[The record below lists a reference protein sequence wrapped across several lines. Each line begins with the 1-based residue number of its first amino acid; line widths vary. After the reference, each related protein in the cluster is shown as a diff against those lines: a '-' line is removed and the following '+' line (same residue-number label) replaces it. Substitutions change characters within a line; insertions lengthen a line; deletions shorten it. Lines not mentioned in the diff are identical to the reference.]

1 MIVGLIDGIASV
13 VAAIPGGVAP
23 GSAVPPCYHAVAFV
37 NDTLSHGTL
46 GDGLLSLNEA
56 ILLHNGQLSF
66 AQLSAAEQAQ
76 LSLIPGTGATTDVTW
91 IDIDGSNT
99 PVITIQQD
107 LAPVL
112 DTSFG
117 LLIKGFSDPPVLDFS
132 GPGVLHGMIAPANS
146 LTLQDLVFSGGPF
159 GVDVTQT
166 DASGQVG
173 CALIGVDFVGQAQFG
188 VRVTAVTPNAT
199 GRLVLENCR
208 FENVPSAIV
217 FDETPA
223 GRTTIFEAHQVD
235 IVGASFGIDAALGS
249 GGSTRYTFDRVTV
262 EASQR
267 GIRIGRSPTA
277 NRQTF
282 LEGSFVRV
290 RSPQCALID
299 CHPSGLTWALLNLWD
314 LKAPLGGTALQLG
327 APGAAWFGE
336 LNELTLEGAA
346 TFGAGAGGQPITLH
360 NLRLKDGPA
369 TLATS
374 VTQPMTLRD
383 SRCDNSAVTVAAGTV
398 TMNGCCF
405 VGGSLQATAGAAA
418 MLTGC
423 HAPTVGANVQVS
435 APLPAPQLGSMSIVP
450 EDVLVGGSV
459 QLNIDLPPGLIAVFA
474 LGFTDPTPTLL
485 APPLHFYFDTA
496 SYVMVPGAY
505 LLQQGFT
512 WPVPNG
518 LTFVGIDLVA
528 HAAVLPLAG
537 VQAPWL
543 QLPPPKRFV
552 LR

>member
-1 MIVGLIDGIASV
+1 MPGSLIAGIAGV
-13 VAAIPGGVAP
+13 LGTLPGGVAH
-23 GSAVPPCYHAVAFV
+23 GGAVPPGYHAVAFV

-46 GDGLLSLNEA
+46 GDSLLSLNEA
-56 ILLHNGQLSF
+56 ILLHNGQLTF
-66 AQLSAAEQAQ
+66 AQLSPAEQAQ

-112 DTSFG
+112 DTPFG

-132 GPGVLHGMIAPANS
+132 GPGILNGMVAPANS

-159 GVDVTQT
+159 GLDVTQT

-173 CALIGVDFVGQAQFG
+173 CALIGVRFAGQAQFG
-188 VRVTAVTPNAT
+188 VRVTTTTPNGT

-208 FENVPSAIV
+208 FENMPSAIV

-235 IVGASFGIDAALGS
+235 IVGTSYGIDAALGS

-262 EASQR
+262 EAQQR

-277 NRQTF
+277 NRQTY
-282 LEGSFVRV
+282 LEGAFVRV
-290 RSPQCALID
+290 RSPQCATFD
-299 CHPSGLTWALLNLWD
+299 CHASGLTWAVLELWD
-314 LKAPLGGTALQLG
+314 LKAPAGGTALRLG
-327 APGAAWFGE
+327 APGAAWFGA
-336 LNELTLEGAA
+336 LDELTLEGAT

-360 NLRLKDGPA
+360 NLRLKNGA
-369 TLATS
+369 VTLATS
-374 VTQPMTLRD
+374 ATQSLTLSD
-383 SRCDNSAVTVAAGTV
+383 SRFDNCAVTVGAGTV
-398 TMNGCCF
+398 AMNGCCF
-405 VGGSLQATAGAAA
+405 VGGSLQAAAGALAQ
-418 MLTGC
+418 LSGC
-423 HAPTVGANVQVS
+423 HAPTVGANVQV
-435 APLPAPQLGSMSIVP
+435 ALPLPAPQLGSMSIVP
-450 EDVLVGGSV
+450 EDVTVGGSV
-459 QLNIDLPPGLIAVFA
+459 QLNVDLPPGLIAVFA

-485 APPLHFYFDTA
+485 APPYHFYFDTA

-512 WPVPNG
+512 WSVPNG

-537 VQAPWL
+537 MQAPWL